1 MNIPPP
7 GIGAVAGVS
16 ERLSALIKSNH
27 VRPYLEDIGGMGKI
41 HHVRSEAPGRTHID
55 FEAYIISLFPKSFP
69 VAVKL
74 EILEMD
80 EPAGHSEGLYC
91 PSADLGKPLNYGVLP
106 DGLPDSDEL
115 CIVVLGFQ
123 LNPDGTMK
131 EELVERLTAAL
142 NSAKKYPRAYVVCTG
157 GGTASEN
164 ESASE
169 AGEMAKW
176 LAENGIDPARIIVED
191 NSLTTA
197 QNAMFSID
205 ILSEKYPQVT
215 KLAIVSSDYHIATGN
230 LLFGARSILLAE
242 KAGEEKY
249 EVISNA
255 AYKASTGSLSTT
267 FQAVALSDLSR
278 TD

>member
-1 MNIPPP
+1 MREEL
-7 GIGAVAGVS
+7 IGRLEVAKS
-16 ERLSALIKSNH
+16 SAEKYPNALI
-27 VRPYLEDIGGMGKI
+27 
-41 HHVRSEAPGRTHID
+41 
-55 FEAYIISLFPKSFP
+55 
-69 VAVKL
+69 
-74 EILEMD
+74 
-80 EPAGHSEGLYC
+80 
-91 PSADLGKPLNYGVLP
+91 
-106 DGLPDSDEL
+106 
-115 CIVVLGFQ
+115 
-123 LNPDGTMK
+123 
-131 EELVERLTAAL
+131 
-142 NSAKKYPRAYVVCTG
+142 VCTG
-157 GGTASEN
+157 GHTAYQDSE
-164 ESASE
+164 ASE
-169 AGEMAKW
+169 AGRMSEW
-176 LAENGIDPARIIVED
+176 LKENGISGDRIIVED

>member
-1 MNIPPP
+1 MQQSKKI
-7 GIGAVAGVS
+7 GIVILLAVFALCSVFFCVKCVREDKNKEPRDTKEIIKELTNSYGTYGDDAQKTIDDCLKELDEKDHVAGD
-16 ERLSALIKSNH
+16 KW
-27 VRPYLEDIGGMGKI
+27 
-41 HHVRSEAPGRTHID
+41 RS
-55 FEAYIISLFPKSFP
+55 IISLWKYSN
-69 VAVKL
+69 K
-74 EILEMD
+74 
-80 EPAGHSEGLYC
+80 
-91 PSADLGKPLNYGVLP
+91 DLVLHYDVLP
-106 DGLPDSDEL
+106 DGLPTTDEL
-115 CIVVLGFQ
+115 CIVVLGYQ
-123 LNPDGTMK
+123 LNVDGTMRK
-131 EELVERLTAAL
+131 ELIGRLEVAKS
-142 NSAKKYPRAYVVCTG
+142 SAEKYPNALIVCTG
-157 GGTASEN
+157 GHTAYQDSE
-164 ESASE
+164 ASE
-169 AGEMAKW
+169 AGRMSEW
-176 LAENGIDPARIIVED
+176 LKENGISGDRIIVED